1 MLQRSDVFMPE
12 SHVSAESME
21 RYRRSAGKAQVAD
34 LLGKI
39 TGASTDLISYDAVAN
54 RLRARQQIEMGT
66 RMVPLDQIVGSVGR
80 YRDFT
85 RTFLPRAGI
94 NPERWA
100 RVDAIMHS
108 LEGYLPIELYKLG
121 EGYFV
126 RDGNHR
132 VSVARANGLTHIEAY
147 VTEIETDVD
156 LTLDDFERDQWII
169 KIERADFHK
178 RTHLDELRPDNNV
191 VLTEPGRYRIMLR
204 HIAVHQ
210 YFRNLDL
217 ERGGSEQRL
226 DWFDAVMSWY
236 DNVYLPVVESIHE
249 HDLLAHFP
257 DRTEADLY
265 LWIAFHRE
273 DLAKRF
279 ELAPLTADAAVRTFA
294 QVHSDKL
301 LEQAVRAVTQGL
313 RRKFGDSERPLGMTE
328 EEFEEARARHAAGE
342 RSIAEAEADRQAHK
356 VGDTTGYSLDWNYLD
371 DEELDGVTPLPAVAG
386 SGHTRSRTAEFAG
399 SPGTKLPP
407 EPPYRPYNEHIDLP
421 APYIGFADDQES
433 LL

>member
-1 MLQRSDVFMPE
+1 
-12 SHVSAESME
+12 
-21 RYRRSAGKAQVAD
+21 
-34 LLGKI
+34 
-39 TGASTDLISYDAVAN
+39 
-54 RLRARQQIEMGT
+54 MGT

-94 NPERWA
+94 SPERWA

-108 LEGYLPIELYKLG
+108 LEGYLPIELYKIG
-121 EGYFV
+121 EVYFV

-169 KIERADFHK
+169 KIERADFLK
-178 RTHLDELRPDNNV
+178 RTLLDELRPGNNV
-191 VLTEPGRYRIMLR
+191 ALTEPGRYRILLR

-217 ERGGSEQRL
+217 ERAGSEERL
-226 DWFDAVMSWY
+226 DWSDAVMSWY
-236 DNVYLPVVESIHE
+236 DNVYLPVVESIRE
-249 HDLLAHFP
+249 HDLLANFP
-257 DRTEADLY
+257 ERTEADLY

-301 LEQAVRAVTQGL
+301 LQQAFKTVTLGL
-313 RRKFGDSERPLGMTE
+313 RRTFGDLDRPLGMTE

-342 RSIAEAEADRQAHK
+342 RSLAEAEAERTACG
-356 VGDTTGYSLDWNYLD
+356 GDDGGRALYGVYVDGEYLD
-371 DEELDGVTPLPAVAG
+371 GDDLDGVTPLPAATVAQAA
-386 SGHTRSRTAEFAG
+386 RSRAAEPAG
-399 SPGTKLPP
+399 SPANEQPP
-407 EPPYRPYNEHIDLP
+407 DPPYRPYNEYVDLP
-421 APYIGFADDQES
+421 APYLGYADDQVS
-433 LL
+433 P